1 MWIPWDSC
9 STVTV
14 RVLAVGDVDEHGEP
28 ARPSGVAHA
37 GAAVAGRA
45 RDNRRVVRRESSRVL
60 RQHPDRGEACRGGI
74 RPRTGTQPRTRS
86 RTRLGRARRLG
97 YTRRESPRR
106 YWCTRGEGTGRR
118 SADGLDRRIRPT
130 ATTPPSSVA
139 TSYGRLSLAVV
150 CPSPVAARSNT
161 GTTQAKRHGA
171 GLVTRSDDRPGRRT
185 TSAALNGRHR
195 RFPGTKIEHA
205 TDANDAD
212 DRRLEPEDPDP
223 AQTGGHSTAPLPD
236 RRQTAR
242 PAQPKSLQDP
252 VVKLRVR
259 TAISARTKRACTS
272 SRTPVAPGC
281 RTC

>member
-118 SADGLDRRIRPT
+118 SADGLDRRIRPGRNN
-130 ATTPPSSVA
+130 ATVLCGHLVRPSVA
-139 TSYGRLSLAVV
+139 RRRL
-150 CPSPVAARSNT
+150 PE
-161 GTTQAKRHGA
+161 
-171 GLVTRSDDRPGRRT
+171 PGRRAQQHRHNAGKAPRRRPGHPIRRPPGSANHQRRAERA
-185 TSAALNGRHR
+185 TSPIPGHKDRARHR
-195 RFPGTKIEHA
+195 
-205 TDANDAD
+205 
-212 DRRLEPEDPDP
+212 
-223 AQTGGHSTAPLPD
+223 
-236 RRQTAR
+236 
-242 PAQPKSLQDP
+242 
-252 VVKLRVR
+252 
-259 TAISARTKRACTS
+259 C
-272 SRTPVAPGC
+272 
-281 RTC
+281 